1 MQRALEKVPVGAV
14 LDCDDELLGE
24 GFNLSV
30 YIPTG
35 RVGEAFGVDPTTV
48 IFATSLGG
56 PVKTP
61 CSDGTT
67 HFILDPAGAP
77 GGRPSVAGLYC

>member
-14 LDCDDELLGE
+14 LACDDELLGE

-35 RVGEAFGVDPTTV
+35 RVGEAFGVDPQ
-48 IFATSLGG
+48 
-56 PVKTP
+56 
-61 CSDGTT
+61 
-67 HFILDPAGAP
+67 
-77 GGRPSVAGLYC
+77 R